1 MHAQVGES
9 LLQLWHD
16 SKARSLAVVGTG
28 KNVGKTVTLRAIY
41 NASVRADVPCAIASI
56 GRDGEA
62 SDVVD
67 AAPKP
72 SLWLQAGTVLAT
84 ARGALPRSPASE
96 VLALAPY
103 VTAAGPLLYARVRAA
118 ANYELI
124 GPPSASALRAVVRDL
139 YAFVPRVLID
149 GAVDRVA
156 ALAGGDDAI
165 VVAAGAAA
173 AATQEEVVDELR
185 ALVQRLNTPR
195 VEDGIDVLA
204 IDGALT
210 PGMAAQ
216 LIRDREQ
223 RTVVVRDPTQIAL
236 TGRTALY
243 AFDRLTIRC
252 LRPLR
257 VIATTIASIGRERA
271 FEPRTFAREVAAATG
286 LPTFDVYASERA
298 A

>member
-1 MHAQVGES
+1 MRAHVGAS
-9 LLQLWHD
+9 LLQLWHE
-16 SKARSLAVVGTG
+16 SNARSLVVVGTG

-41 NASVRADVPCAIASI
+41 NACMQTDASCAIVSI

-62 SDVVD
+62 ADVVD
-67 AAPKP
+67 AMRKP

-84 ARGALPRSPASE
+84 ARDVLPRSPASE

-103 VTAAGPLLYARVRAA
+103 LTAAGPLLYARVRIG

-124 GPPSASALRAVVRDL
+124 GPPSASALRAVVREL

-156 ALAGGDDAI
+156 ALAGGEDAI

-173 AATQEEVVDELR
+173 AATQDEVVDELR
-185 ALVQRLNTPR
+185 ALVQRLRTPR
-195 VEDGIDVLA
+195 VDDGIDVLA
-204 IDGALT
+204 VDGALT
-210 PGMAAQ
+210 PSVAAQ
-216 LIRDREQ
+216 LIREGER

-236 TGRTALY
+236 TGKTALY
-243 AFDRLTIRC
+243 AFERLTIRC

-257 VIATTIASIGRERA
+257 VIATTIASIGRERN
-271 FEPRTFAREVAAATG
+271 FEPRSFAREVAAATG
-286 LPTFDVYASERA
+286 LPTFDVYASEHA